1 MTSRGCNQVM
11 NTQTSG
17 DAAVH
22 LLALVR
28 HKHAAQ
34 RLAVLEHVSGG
45 CVQQRKEDV
54 VGAEHQALVLQRTR
68 EDVAGEIARVVGR
81 GRTLAKEKRQA
92 LTSPLVTDWYCM
104 PAFPIGTGR
113 ALE

>member
-1 MTSRGCNQVM
+1 M

-17 DAAVH
+17 DAAAH

-34 RLAVLEHVSGG
+34 RLAVLEHVSCG

-68 EDVAGEIARVVGR
+68 EDGAGKIARVLG
-81 GRTLAKEKRQA
+81 G
-92 LTSPLVTDWYCM
+92 
-104 PAFPIGTGR
+104 
-113 ALE
+113 